1 MKKLFI
7 IIPVFFFGNNSF
19 SQEAIDPKAKK
30 TLDEVSAKT
39 KTYTSIK
46 AEFTITL
53 IGKDKKTTET
63 QNASVLLKGSKYK
76 LKIKGQ
82 DIISD
87 GKTIWTCL
95 MDSKET
101 QINCVD
107 AKSAD
112 AVTPSNMFTLY
123 ETGFKYKFE
132 KEEMQ
137 GGKMVQLI
145 DLYPLNPDKKKFHTA
160 KLVIDKTKKQIVSI
174 KLMMKDGG
182 LQTFVIKSFIP
193 NSEIKEV
200 VLIYDPKTYP
210 GFELVDLRDGEC
222 N

>member
-1 MKKLFI
+1 MKRLFI
-7 IIPVFFFGNNSF
+7 IVLVFFLGNNCF

-30 TLDEVSAKT
+30 ILDELSAKT
-39 KTYTSIK
+39 KTYTSVK

-53 IGKDKKTTET
+53 IGKDKKTTEM
-63 QNASVLLKGSKYK
+63 QSASVLLKGSRYK

-123 ETGFKYKFE
+123 ETGFKYKFN

-137 GGKMVQLI
+137 GGKMMQLI

-182 LQTFVIKSFIP
+182 IQTFVIKLFTP
-193 NSEIKEV
+193 NAEMSDAM
-200 VLIYDPKTYP
+200 LMYDPKIYL
-210 GFELVDLRDGEC
+210 GYEQVDLREGEC
-222 N
+222 R